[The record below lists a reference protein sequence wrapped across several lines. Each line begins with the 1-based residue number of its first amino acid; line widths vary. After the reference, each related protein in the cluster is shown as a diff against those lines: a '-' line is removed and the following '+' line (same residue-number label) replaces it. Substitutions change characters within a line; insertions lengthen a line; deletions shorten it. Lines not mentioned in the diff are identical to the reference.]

1 MTVKREGSQTQ
12 VDAPERD
19 EENEP
24 TSALKMIETSDLSV
38 PRSLSRERVCP
49 KKSPAPPTSLPKER

>member
-24 TSALKMIETSDLSV
+24 TSALKMIEDTREIDDTDNSMTSDNDLQM
-38 PRSLSRERVCP
+38 
-49 KKSPAPPTSLPKER
+49 APD